1 MAAAAAHAGAMTFS
15 AKTEYGL
22 VALIELAAAQ
32 AQDTPL
38 QVGEICRRQGIPD
51 RYLEQILT
59 SLRKAGLLRSS
70 RGPRGGYRLARQ
82 PTEIS
87 VAEVVDCL
95 EPASKPQRQGDRS
108 TAEFG
113 VVANLGRH
121 LEQARARLLGTAT
134 LQQLLDER
142 EARRQPAQMFYI

>member
-1 MAAAAAHAGAMTFS
+1 MTFS

-22 VALIELAAAQ
+22 VALIELAGAHTQ
-32 AQDTPL
+32 GSPL

-59 SLRKAGLLRSS
+59 TLRKAGLLHSI
-70 RGPRGGYRLARQ
+70 RGPRGGYQLARQ

-87 VAEVVDCL
+87 VAEVVGCL
-95 EPASKPQRQGDRS
+95 EPTARPERQGDRS
-108 TAEFG
+108 SAEFS
-113 VVANLGRH
+113 VVASLGRH
-121 LEQARARLLGTAT
+121 AEQARARLLGTTT

-142 EARRQPAQMFYI
+142 EARTQPAQMFYI